1 MLIIQQDSFHPE
13 INAFG
18 VGQVIKMDLRQTKKG
33 NYYWNIF
40 MDFDFEYK
48 RDEKNAARCMNV
60 TVFLDKTSKRIANWN
75 KGEILVACGKVTK
88 NVRNG
93 KEYLN
98 FIATWVHDMH
108 DYATAHRASKLKEAV
123 DEAESSEYYDPND
136 YDPGF

>member
-13 INAFG
+13 INAIG
-18 VGQVIKMDLRQTKKG
+18 IGQVIKMELKQTKKG

-48 RDEKNAARCMNV
+48 RDDKNTARTMNV
-60 TVFLDKTSKRIANWN
+60 AVFLDKTSKRIANWDR
-75 KGEILVACGKVTK
+75 GELLVVCGKITK
-88 NVRNG
+88 NARNG

-98 FIATWVHDMH
+98 FVASWVHDMH
-108 DYATAHRASKLKEAV
+108 DYATAQRASKLKEAV
-123 DEAESSEYYDPND
+123 SEAESSEYYNPTD